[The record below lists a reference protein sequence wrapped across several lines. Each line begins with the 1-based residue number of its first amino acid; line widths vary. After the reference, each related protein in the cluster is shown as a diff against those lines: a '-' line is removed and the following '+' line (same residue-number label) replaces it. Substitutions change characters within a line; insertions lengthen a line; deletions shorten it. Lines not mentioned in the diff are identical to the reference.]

1 MSPTRPASQRCRA
14 TYDGG
19 PTRPTYHISWSRWPF
34 ALACLGWARTRHA
47 TLGQISLCP
56 ATPSWLG
63 HFPAIPHWKSPIVPC
78 PSKIM
83 LSNTT
88 SALSIKKACAPIRAL
103 RSKSRPFV
111 VVAKLSVPITFR
123 DYSLPMSHPVPPEVS
138 VCLSGSFA
146 AETISRGDRSLEGNV
161 PVNGVSSASA

>member
-19 PTRPTYHISWSRWPF
+19 PTRPTHHISWSRWPF
-34 ALACLGWARTRHA
+34 ALACLGWARTRHS
-47 TLGQISLCP
+47 TRGQISLCP

-88 SALSIKKACAPIRAL
+88 SALSIKKGTAPIRGL
-103 RSKSRPFV
+103 RPKSRPFV

-123 DYSLPMSHPVPPEVS
+123 DYSLPMSHSVPPEVS

-146 AETISRGDRSLEGNV
+146 VETISRGDRSLGDNA